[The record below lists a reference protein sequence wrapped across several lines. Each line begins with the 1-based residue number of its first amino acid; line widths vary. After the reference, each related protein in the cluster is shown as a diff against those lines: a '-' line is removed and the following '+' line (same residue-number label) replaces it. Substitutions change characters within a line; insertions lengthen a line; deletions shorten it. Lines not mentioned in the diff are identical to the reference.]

1 MHNTE
6 HRTLNTERGT
16 RNNKLFKMILDS
28 LLNTGLYESI
38 HPRFKQAFDYL
49 RNTDLLTL
57 PLGKVELDG
66 SNLIVNVV
74 EITGKKA
81 ETVRLE
87 THNLYIDIQ
96 VPVTASETMGWIAAS
111 KLTNVTDPYDSEK
124 DITFYADKASNYLL
138 VQPYEFAVF
147 FPEDG
152 HQPGISDDQHKKIII
167 KVLK

>member
-1 MHNTE
+1 
-6 HRTLNTERGT
+6 
-16 RNNKLFKMILDS
+16 MILDS
-28 LLNTGLYESI
+28 LLNAGLYESI

-66 SNLIVNVV
+66 TNLIVNVV

-81 ETVRLE
+81 EDVQLE
-87 THNLYIDIQ
+87 THKLYIDIQ
-96 VPVTASETMGWIAAS
+96 MPVTAPETMGWTPAS
-111 KLTNVTDPYDSEK
+111 ELTDVTDPYNKGK
-124 DITFYADKASNYLL
+124 DITFFAEKSSNFIL

-147 FPEDG
+147 FPEEG